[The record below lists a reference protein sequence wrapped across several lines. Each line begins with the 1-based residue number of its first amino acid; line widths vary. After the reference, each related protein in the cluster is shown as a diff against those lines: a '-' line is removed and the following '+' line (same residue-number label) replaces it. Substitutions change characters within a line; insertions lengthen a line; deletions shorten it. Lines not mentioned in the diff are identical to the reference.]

1 MGKAFEKQAKTI
13 EDQGQKQIKAI
24 EDNKKQPANTNGS
37 DYKNELLISKKREI
51 IKNINEKNLDK
62 IGELAGKANYDD
74 LIYAAESSDKG
85 TDSRVKANAIV
96 FLNDIKTNN
105 ITIDKE
111 KALQEDFSKYL
122 NMIRQKKA
130 EKPKKMLSNI
140 NIHFNGRNDAIK
152 CVENYCSMILDSKRK
167 ATEGKGLKVLIPN
180 QMLQSLPIA
189 LAQVKVGNNSEK
201 LLNEIRQFFILFI
214 SQKKKLKQI

>member
-37 DYKNELLISKKREI
+37 DYKNELLIWKKREI

-62 IGELAGKANYDD
+62 IEELAGKANYDD
-74 LIYAAESSDKG
+74 LVYAAESSDKG

-180 QMLQSLPIA
+180 QML
-189 LAQVKVGNNSEK
+189 
-201 LLNEIRQFFILFI
+201 
-214 SQKKKLKQI
+214 

>member
-62 IGELAGKANYDD
+62 IEELAGKANYDD

-130 EKPKKMLSNI
+130 EKPKKMSNI

-214 SQKKKLKQI
+214 SQKKN